1 MNLSNQINHNPIN
14 HIEHADGVERSY
26 VAATTLG
33 DLVFPCG
40 QIPALPDGSIPED
53 IESQTRT
60 CLDNLERTLVR
71 CGSGLDRI
79 LQITVYLADKNEFDA
94 YDAAWRERFTGR
106 PRPPRTSIFVADFR
120 GTKRIEI
127 SAIAVRGLG
136 EV

>member
-1 MNLSNQINHNPIN
+1 MKSRHEINHVA
-14 HIEHADGVERSY
+14 HVDGVERSY

-40 QIPALPDGSIPED
+40 QIPMLADGSIPED
-53 IESQTRT
+53 IESQTKV
-60 CLDNLERTLVR
+60 CLDNLEATLLR

-79 LQITVYLADKNEFDA
+79 LQITVYLAKKEEFEA
-94 YDAAWRERFTGR
+94 YDAAWRERFAGM

-127 SAIAVRGLG
+127 SAIAVRGPGG
-136 EV
+136 E